1 MSRYKEGI
9 SIEKLQ
15 KLIEDCKNNAGEIV
29 IRFGEN
35 EEASG
40 IRSVCL
46 ALERLIYHKEDCPY
60 LEKDGV
66 HLPQCLQNDNCFLK
80 RCIITEKNE
89 TQENID
95 WMINHLTKENNRCQ
109 E

>member
-1 MSRYKEGI
+1 MRRYKEGI

-15 KLIEDCKNNAGEIV
+15 KLIEDCKNNAREVVSNGE
-29 IRFGEN
+29 
-35 EEASG
+35 ACG

-66 HLPQCLQNDNCFLK
+66 NVPQCLQNDNCFLK
-80 RCIITEKNE
+80 RCIITEKNVIPE
-89 TQENID
+89 DID
-95 WMINHLTKENNRCQ
+95 WMINHLTKENNICQ